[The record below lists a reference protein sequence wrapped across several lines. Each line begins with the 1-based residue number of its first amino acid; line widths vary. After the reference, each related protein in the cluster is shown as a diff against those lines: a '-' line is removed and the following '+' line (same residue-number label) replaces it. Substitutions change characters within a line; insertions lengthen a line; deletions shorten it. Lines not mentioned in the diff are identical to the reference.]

1 MKKAFL
7 VFMGLMFTMCL
18 VGCGEEKEKINIDFI
33 IDGKSHLVEID
44 KGTSI
49 SKDIIPLINKEEIIE
64 LYYDENMEN
73 EYNDEKIE
81 NDTKI
86 YVKNENSI
94 EDISLN
100 EEIEVDIKKSYIL
113 NYCDNDIGLNDIKI
127 EEYYGLYNDYYAIL
141 IKELNKG
148 DSGALRDVIIAGIT
162 FKYPF
167 SNREI
172 LLWKE
177 GKFVS
182 LVEAYED
189 GLIQMDD
196 LIKIHKMFNS

>member
-1 MKKAFL
+1 MKRVFL
-7 VFMGLMFTMCL
+7 VFMSLMFIMCL
-18 VGCGEEKEKINIDFI
+18 AGCGEKKEKISIDFI
-33 IDGKSHLVEID
+33 IDGKSYLVEID

-49 SKDIIPLINKEEIIE
+49 SKDIIPLSNDDETVE
-64 LYYDENMEN
+64 LYYDENMKN
-73 EYNDEKIE
+73 KYNDEKIE

-86 YVKNENSI
+86 FVKNGNSI
-94 EDISLN
+94 ENISLN

-113 NYCDNDIGLNDIKI
+113 NYCNNEIGLDDIKI

-148 DSGALRDVIIAGIT
+148 DSGALRDVVIAGIT

-172 LLWKE
+172 LLWKDD
-177 GKFVS
+177 KFVS

-189 GLIQMDD
+189 GLIQIDD